1 MCMCIIVTVLLIPS
15 LFIHCRLKACATP
28 TENKEEKALALQIA
42 ASTFNSLPSIPGLRP
57 NSITYTSMIHVL
69 KNLIEDPSERT
80 QAITGI
86 FQQCC
91 KDGCINQSMMNI
103 LAKATTEDQFKL
115 ITGYP
120 LDKKNINELPSA
132 WSRKM
137 TEAD

>member
-1 MCMCIIVTVLLIPS
+1 M
-15 LFIHCRLKACATP
+15 KACATP

-42 ASTFNSLPSIPGLRP
+42 ASTFNSLSLPSTGLRP
-57 NSITYTSMIHVL
+57 NSITYTSMIHAL
-69 KNLIEDPSERT
+69 KNLIEDPLERT

-103 LAKATTEDQFKL
+103 LAKATTEEQFKS
-115 ITGYP
+115 ITGYSS
-120 LDKKNINELPSA
+120 DKKTINELPSA
-132 WSRKM
+132 WSRRM

>member
-1 MCMCIIVTVLLIPS
+1 M
-15 LFIHCRLKACATP
+15 KACATP

-42 ASTFNSLPSIPGLRP
+42 ASTFNSLPATGLRP
-57 NSITYTSMIHVL
+57 NSITYTSMIHAL
-69 KNLIEDPSERT
+69 KNLMEDPLERT

-91 KDGCINQSMMNI
+91 KDGCVNQSMMNI
-103 LAKATTEDQFKL
+103 LAKATTEEQFKS

-120 LDKKNINELPSA
+120 SDKKNINELPSA
-132 WSRKM
+132 WSRRM